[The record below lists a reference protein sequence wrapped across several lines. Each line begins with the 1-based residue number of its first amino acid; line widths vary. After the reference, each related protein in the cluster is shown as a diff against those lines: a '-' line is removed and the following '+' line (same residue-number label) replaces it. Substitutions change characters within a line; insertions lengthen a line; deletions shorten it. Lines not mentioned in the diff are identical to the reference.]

1 MLVPDSFV
9 RGWTSQPPV
18 DTNHLKANFFLQ
30 RKMTLTLEATYKTTT
45 LEERKAHKIITI
57 VKEEF
62 GITGLF
68 D

>member
-1 MLVPDSFV
+1 M
-9 RGWTSQPPV
+9 
-18 DTNHLKANFFLQ
+18 Q